1 MQRFHFIHKCCYT
14 LFTLSLLINC
24 SATWGWVDHQGL
36 SDVWWISLEGNDLT
50 PDLFCILYGF
60 RVYKDELRKKLNSL
74 FSELKTSGAKMATNI
89 FCAVVNM
96 SFNLVSHQPSMK
108 LYLVRFGQCKIV
120 FRLIH
125 TRFESNII
133 HHCSV
138 KQNQLLFTEV
148 THAKF
153 VSRLLT

>member
-1 MQRFHFIHKCCYT
+1 MLLYPLHIVSINQ
-14 LFTLSLLINC
+14 LFSYM
-24 SATWGWVDHQGL
+24 GL
-36 SDVWWISLEGNDLT
+36 SGSSRIIRCLMNFFGRKW
-50 PDLFCILYGF
+50 PDSCLFCILYGF
-60 RVYKDELRKKLNSL
+60 LVYKDELRKKLNSL
-74 FSELKTSGAKMATNI
+74 FSELKTSGAKLATNI
-89 FCAVVNM
+89 FCTVVNM

-125 TRFESNII
+125 TSFESNII

-138 KQNQLLFTEV
+138 KQNQSLFTEV
-148 THAKF
+148 THPKF